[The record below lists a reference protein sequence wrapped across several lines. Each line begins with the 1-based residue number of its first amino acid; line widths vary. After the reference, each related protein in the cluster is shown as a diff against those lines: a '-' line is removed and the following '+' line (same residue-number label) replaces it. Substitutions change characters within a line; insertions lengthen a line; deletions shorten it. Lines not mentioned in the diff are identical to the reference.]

1 MLTNSIEYGTIRYN
15 QEREKIMTMPL
26 RVKDRKTTEK
36 LSPAML
42 RYLRAVIDTPIEGR
56 GLDSEVARS
65 LNRTR
70 SWAYTMKKKVEE
82 RLTREELLEVC
93 SMIMNEV
100 E

>member
-1 MLTNSIEYGTIRYN
+1 
-15 QEREKIMTMPL
+15 MTMP
-26 RVKDRKTTEK
+26 RKVEDRKTTEK
-36 LSPAML
+36 LSPSML

-56 GLDSEVARS
+56 GLDSEIARS

-70 SWAYTMKKKVEE
+70 GWAYTMKKNVEK